1 MTVNVEMVEDYPDYP
16 ESAYWYW
23 DYNYDLEYDEY

>member
-1 MTVNVEMVEDYPDYP
+1 MVVNVEMIEDYP
-16 ESAYWYW
+16 ESAYWDW

>member
-1 MTVNVEMVEDYPDYP
+1 MTVNVEMVEDYP